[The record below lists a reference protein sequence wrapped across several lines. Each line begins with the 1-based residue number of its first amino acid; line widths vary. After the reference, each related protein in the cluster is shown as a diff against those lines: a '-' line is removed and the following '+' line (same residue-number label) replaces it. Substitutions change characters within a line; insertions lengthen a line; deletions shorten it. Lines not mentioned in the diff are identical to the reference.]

1 VSDRRALQ
9 RRTLRVLVGAQV
21 LSGLGGSGAAAGALL
36 ALDITGSDALASLP
50 LALLVV
56 GSAST
61 VVPISAL
68 SRRAGRRVGLTT
80 ALAIAAIGA
89 VGVVV
94 AGELDSF
101 ALLLA
106 ASLLFGAGNT
116 AVMLARYA
124 AVDLST
130 PQERGRAIGRVVFA
144 TTFGAVAGPNLMEP
158 TGRLATAVGLPEL
171 TGLFLTSIAAFAL
184 AGLVLT
190 VFLRPDPL
198 QVATGRAPA
207 TVPAAAPDPLQTA
220 SGAAEAVA
228 AAAPEPLQTPS
239 APAEARAAAAP
250 VPLRELLAPSAAVT
264 GLTTVVVANFVMV
277 AVMAM
282 APVHMHHHGGSL
294 QFVGLVISL
303 HVAGMFAPSPLT
315 GWLTDRLG
323 PLAVA
328 GAGAAL
334 LIVAGVLSAA
344 SSAHGAT
351 FALGL
356 TLLGVGWNASL
367 IAGSALLASA
377 VPVAQRPR
385 VEGAGELS
393 MGVAAA
399 SATAIAGPVVGV
411 AGYAAL
417 AAAGA
422 VAAAT
427 LAPFLIQVA
436 RRGLPEQVV
445 PATRVLG

>member
-1 VSDRRALQ
+1 VGRRVNERAALQ
-9 RRTLRVLVGAQV
+9 RRTLRVLVAAQV

-56 GSAST
+56 GSAAT

-68 SRRAGRRVGLTT
+68 SRRAGRRTGLGT
-80 ALAIAAIGA
+80 ALAIATAGA
-89 VGVVV
+89 VGIVV
-94 AGELDSF
+94 AGELESF

-130 PQERGRAIGRVVFA
+130 PDERGRAIGRVLVA
-144 TTFGAVAGPNLMEP
+144 TTFGAVAGPNLMDP
-158 TGRLATAVGLPEL
+158 AGRVASAIGLPDL
-171 TGLFLTSIAAFAL
+171 TGLFLTSAAAFAL

-198 QVATGRAPA
+198 LVATGRRAEA
-207 TVPAAAPDPLQTA
+207 STTALADPLEVTT
-220 SGAAEAVA
+220 GR
-228 AAAPEPLQTPS
+228 PT
-239 APAEARAAAAP
+239 EARAVPPP
-250 VPLRELLAPSAAVT
+250 VPLRDLLSPTTAVT

-282 APVHMHHHGGSL
+282 APVHMHDHGHGL

-328 GAGAAL
+328 GGGATL
-334 LIVAGVLSAA
+334 LIVAGILSAA
-344 SSAHGAT
+344 SGSQAAT

-356 TLLGVGWNASL
+356 GLLGVGWNASL

-377 VPVAQRPR
+377 VPIAQRPR

-417 AAAGA
+417 ATAGA

>member
-1 VSDRRALQ
+1 VTQREALQ
-9 RRTLRVLVGAQV
+9 RRTLRVLVAAQV

-68 SRRAGRRVGLTT
+68 SRRAGRRTGLAT
-80 ALAIAAIGA
+80 ALAIATVGA
-89 VGVVV
+89 VGVVI

-130 PQERGRAIGRVVFA
+130 PDERGRAIGRVVFA
-144 TTFGAVAGPNLMEP
+144 TTFGAVAGPNLLEP
-158 TGRLATAVGLPEL
+158 AGSVATSLGLPEL

-198 QVATGRAPA
+198 KVAAGFEEAPG
-207 TVPAAAPDPLQTA
+207 PL
-220 SGAAEAVA
+220 EERA
-228 AAAPEPLQTPS
+228 AAAP
-239 APAEARAAAAP
+239 P
-250 VPLRELLAPSAAVT
+250 VPLRELLSPSAAVT

-282 APVHMHHHGGSL
+282 APVHMQHHGHGL

-303 HVAGMFAPSPLT
+303 HIAGMFAPSPVT

-328 GAGAAL
+328 GGGAAL

-344 SSAHGAT
+344 SGAEAST

-356 TLLGVGWNASL
+356 GLLGVGWNASL

-399 SATAIAGPVVGV
+399 SATAIAGPVVGI

-427 LAPFLIQVA
+427 LAPFLVAVA
-436 RRGLPEQVV
+436 RRGLPADVV

>member
-1 VSDRRALQ
+1 MNEREALQ
-9 RRTLRVLVGAQV
+9 RRTLRVLTAAQV

-68 SRRAGRRVGLTT
+68 SRRAGRRTGLAT
-80 ALAIAAIGA
+80 ALAIATVGA
-89 VGVVV
+89 VGVVI

-130 PQERGRAIGRVVFA
+130 PDERGRAIGRVVFA

-158 TGRLATAVGLPEL
+158 AGSVATSLGLPEL

-198 QVATGRAPA
+198 KVAAGFEEAPG
-207 TVPAAAPDPLQTA
+207 PL
-220 SGAAEAVA
+220 EERA
-228 AAAPEPLQTPS
+228 AAAP
-239 APAEARAAAAP
+239 P
-250 VPLRELLAPSAAVT
+250 VPLRELLSPSAAVT

-282 APVHMHHHGGSL
+282 APVHMQHHGHGP

-303 HVAGMFAPSPLT
+303 HIAGMFAPSPVT
-315 GWLTDRLG
+315 GWLTDRIG

-328 GAGAAL
+328 GGGAAL

-344 SSAHGAT
+344 SGAEAST

-356 TLLGVGWNASL
+356 ALLGVGWNASL

-427 LAPFLIQVA
+427 LAPFLVAVA
-436 RRGLPEQVV
+436 RRGLPADVV
-445 PATRVLG
+445 PAPRVLG

>member
-1 VSDRRALQ
+1 VSEREALQ
-9 RRTLRVLVGAQV
+9 RRTLRVLVAAQV

-61 VVPISAL
+61 VIPISAL
-68 SRRAGRRVGLTT
+68 SRRAGRRTGLAT
-80 ALAIAAIGA
+80 ALAIATVGA
-89 VGVVV
+89 VGVVI

-130 PQERGRAIGRVVFA
+130 PDERGRAIGRVVFA

-158 TGRLATAVGLPEL
+158 AGSVATGLGLPEL

-198 QVATGRAPA
+198 KVAAGFEEAPGP
-207 TVPAAAPDPLQTA
+207 V
-220 SGAAEAVA
+220 EERA
-228 AAAPEPLQTPS
+228 AAAP
-239 APAEARAAAAP
+239 P
-250 VPLRELLAPSAAVT
+250 VPLRELLSPSAAVT

-282 APVHMHHHGGSL
+282 APVHMQHHGHGL

-303 HVAGMFAPSPLT
+303 HIAGMFAPSPVT
-315 GWLTDRLG
+315 GWLTDRIG

-328 GAGAAL
+328 GGGAAL

-344 SSAHGAT
+344 SGAEAST

-356 TLLGVGWNASL
+356 ALLGVGWNASL

-399 SATAIAGPVVGV
+399 SATAIAGPVVGI

-427 LAPFLIQVA
+427 LAPFLVAVA
-436 RRGLPEQVV
+436 RRGLPADVV

>member
-1 VSDRRALQ
+1 VGCVNEREALQ
-9 RRTLRVLVGAQV
+9 RRTLRVLVAAQV

-61 VVPISAL
+61 VIPISAL
-68 SRRAGRRVGLTT
+68 SRRAGRRTGLAT
-80 ALAIAAIGA
+80 ALAIATVGA

-94 AGELDSF
+94 AGELESF

-130 PQERGRAIGRVVFA
+130 PDERGRAIGRVVFA
-144 TTFGAVAGPNLMEP
+144 TTFGAVAGPNLLEP
-158 TGRLATAVGLPEL
+158 AGSVATSLGLPQL

-198 QVATGRAPA
+198 KVAAGFEEAPG
-207 TVPAAAPDPLQTA
+207 PL
-220 SGAAEAVA
+220 EERA
-228 AAAPEPLQTPS
+228 AAAP
-239 APAEARAAAAP
+239 P
-250 VPLRELLAPSAAVT
+250 VPLRELLSPSAAVT

-282 APVHMHHHGGSL
+282 APVHMQHHGHGL

-303 HVAGMFAPSPLT
+303 HIAGMFAPSPLT

-328 GAGAAL
+328 GGGAAL

-344 SSAHGAT
+344 SGSEAST

-356 TLLGVGWNASL
+356 ALLGVGWNASL

-427 LAPFLIQVA
+427 LAPFLVAVA
-436 RRGLPEQVV
+436 RRGLPADVV
-445 PATRVLG
+445 PAPRVLG

>member
-1 VSDRRALQ
+1 VGGVTEREALQ
-9 RRTLRVLVGAQV
+9 RRTLRVLVAAQV

-68 SRRAGRRVGLTT
+68 SRRAGRRTGLAT
-80 ALAIAAIGA
+80 ALAIATVGA
-89 VGVVV
+89 AGVVV

-130 PQERGRAIGRVVFA
+130 SDERGRAIGRVVFA
-144 TTFGAVAGPNLMEP
+144 TTFGAVAGPNLLEP
-158 TGRLATAVGLPEL
+158 AGSVAMSLGLPEL
-171 TGLFLTSIAAFAL
+171 TGLFLTSILAFAL
-184 AGLVLT
+184 SGLVLV

-198 QVATGRAPA
+198 KVAAGIDEATGPLEDRIVAAPA
-207 TVPAAAPDPLQTA
+207 
-220 SGAAEAVA
+220 
-228 AAAPEPLQTPS
+228 
-239 APAEARAAAAP
+239 
-250 VPLRELLAPSAAVT
+250 VPLRELLSPSAAVT
-264 GLTTVVVANFVMV
+264 GLTTVVIANFVMV

-282 APVHMHHHGGSL
+282 APVHMQHHGHGL

-303 HVAGMFAPSPLT
+303 HIAGMFAPSPLT

-328 GAGAAL
+328 GGGAAL

-344 SSAHGAT
+344 SGANAST
-351 FALGL
+351 FAVGL
-356 TLLGVGWNASL
+356 ALLGVGWNASL

-377 VPVAQRPR
+377 VPVVQRPR

-427 LAPFLIQVA
+427 LAPFLIAVA
-436 RRGLPEQVV
+436 RRGLPADVV

>member
-1 VSDRRALQ
+1 VSEREALQ
-9 RRTLRVLVGAQV
+9 RRTLRVLVAAQV

-61 VVPISAL
+61 VVPISTL
-68 SRRAGRRVGLTT
+68 SRRAGRRTGLAT
-80 ALAIAAIGA
+80 ALAIASVGA

-101 ALLLA
+101 ALLLG

-130 PQERGRAIGRVVFA
+130 PDERGRAIGRVVFA

-158 TGRLATAVGLPEL
+158 AGSVATGLGLPEL

-198 QVATGRAPA
+198 K
-207 TVPAAAPDPLQTA
+207 
-220 SGAAEAVA
+220 VA
-228 AAAPEPLQTPS
+228 AGFEEAPGPIE
-239 APAEARAAAAP
+239 ERAAAAP
-250 VPLRELLAPSAAVT
+250 AVPLRQLLSPSAAVT

-282 APVHMHHHGGSL
+282 APVHMQHHGHGL

-303 HVAGMFAPSPLT
+303 HIAGMFAPSPVT
-315 GWLTDRLG
+315 GWLTDRIG

-328 GAGAAL
+328 GGGAAL

-344 SSAHGAT
+344 SGAEAST

-356 TLLGVGWNASL
+356 ALLGVGWNASL

-399 SATAIAGPVVGV
+399 SATAIAGPVVGI

-427 LAPFLIQVA
+427 LAPFLVAVA
-436 RRGLPEQVV
+436 RRGLPADVV

>member
-1 VSDRRALQ
+1 VNEREALQ
-9 RRTLRVLVGAQV
+9 RRTLRVLVAAQV

-68 SRRAGRRVGLTT
+68 SRRAGRRTGLAT
-80 ALAIAAIGA
+80 ALAIATVGA
-89 VGVVV
+89 GGVVV

-130 PQERGRAIGRVVFA
+130 PDERGRAIGRVVFA
-144 TTFGAVAGPNLMEP
+144 TTFGAVAGPNLLEP
-158 TGRLATAVGLPEL
+158 AGSLAASLGLPEL
-171 TGLFLTSIAAFAL
+171 TGLFLISIAAFAL

-198 QVATGRAPA
+198 K
-207 TVPAAAPDPLQTA
+207 
-220 SGAAEAVA
+220 VA
-228 AAAPEPLQTPS
+228 AGFEEAPGPL
-239 APAEARAAAAP
+239 EERAAAAP
-250 VPLRELLAPSAAVT
+250 AVPLRELLSPSAAVT

-282 APVHMHHHGGSL
+282 APVHMQHHGHGL

-303 HVAGMFAPSPLT
+303 HIAGMFAPSPVT

-328 GAGAAL
+328 GGGAAL

-344 SSAHGAT
+344 SGSEAST

-356 TLLGVGWNASL
+356 ALLGVGWNASL

-377 VPVAQRPR
+377 VPVVQRPR

-399 SATAIAGPVVGV
+399 SATAIAGPVVGI

-427 LAPFLIQVA
+427 LAPFLVTVA
-436 RRGLPEQVV
+436 RRGLPADVV

>member
-1 VSDRRALQ
+1 MSDREALQ
-9 RRTLRVLVGAQV
+9 RRTLRVLVAAQV

-56 GSAST
+56 GSAAT

-68 SRRAGRRVGLTT
+68 SRRAGRRTGLTT
-80 ALAIAAIGA
+80 ALAIATVGA
-89 VGVVV
+89 AGVVV
-94 AGELDSF
+94 AGELGSF

-130 PQERGRAIGRVVFA
+130 PDERGRAIGRVVFA

-158 TGRLATAVGLPEL
+158 TGRLATSVGLPEL
-171 TGLFLTSIAAFAL
+171 TGLFMTSIVAFAL
-184 AGLVLT
+184 SGLVLT
-190 VFLRPDPL
+190 IFLRPDPL
-198 QVATGRAPA
+198 KVATGRPIEDRVAAPA
-207 TVPAAAPDPLQTA
+207 
-220 SGAAEAVA
+220 
-228 AAAPEPLQTPS
+228 
-239 APAEARAAAAP
+239 
-250 VPLRELLAPSAAVT
+250 VPLRELLSPSAAVT

-282 APVHMHHHGGSL
+282 APVHMHDHGHGL

-303 HVAGMFAPSPLT
+303 HVAGMFAPAPIT

-328 GAGAAL
+328 GGGAAL

-344 SSAHGAT
+344 SGAQAST

-356 TLLGVGWNASL
+356 ALLGVGWNASL

-377 VPVAQRPR
+377 VSVAQRPR

-422 VAAAT
+422 VAAFT
-427 LAPFLIQVA
+427 LAPFLVAVA
-436 RRGLPEQVV
+436 RRGLPADVV

>member
-1 VSDRRALQ
+1 VGRVTQREALQ
-9 RRTLRVLVGAQV
+9 RRTLRVLVAAQV

-61 VVPISAL
+61 VIPISAL
-68 SRRAGRRVGLTT
+68 SRRAGRRTGLAT
-80 ALAIAAIGA
+80 ALAIATVGA

-130 PQERGRAIGRVVFA
+130 ADERGRAIGRVVFA

-158 TGRLATAVGLPEL
+158 AGTVATSLGLPEL
-171 TGLFLTSIAAFAL
+171 TGLFLISIAAFAL

-198 QVATGRAPA
+198 K
-207 TVPAAAPDPLQTA
+207 
-220 SGAAEAVA
+220 VA
-228 AAAPEPLQTPS
+228 AGFEEAPGPL
-239 APAEARAAAAP
+239 EERAAAAP
-250 VPLRELLAPSAAVT
+250 AVPLRELLSPSAAVT

-282 APVHMHHHGGSL
+282 APVHMQHHGHGL

-303 HVAGMFAPSPLT
+303 HIAGMFAPSPVT

-328 GAGAAL
+328 GGGAAL

-344 SSAHGAT
+344 SGAEAST

-356 TLLGVGWNASL
+356 ALLGVGWNASL

-377 VPVAQRPR
+377 VPVVQRPR

-399 SATAIAGPVVGV
+399 SATAIAGPVVGI

-427 LAPFLIQVA
+427 LAPFLVAVA
-436 RRGLPEQVV
+436 RRGLPADVV

>member
-1 VSDRRALQ
+1 VKEREALQ
-9 RRTLRVLVGAQV
+9 RRTLRVLVCAQV

-50 LALLVV
+50 LAMLVV
-56 GSAST
+56 GSAAT
-61 VVPISAL
+61 VVPVSTL
-68 SRRAGRRVGLTT
+68 SRRAGRRVGLAT
-80 ALAIAAIGA
+80 ALVLATTGAAGI
-89 VGVVV
+89 VL
-94 AGELDSF
+94 AGELESF

-106 ASLLFGAGNT
+106 ASVLFGAGNT

-130 PQERGRAIGRVVFA
+130 PNERGRAIGRVVFA
-144 TTFGAVAGPNLMEP
+144 TTFGAVAGPNLMDP
-158 TGRLATAVGLPEL
+158 AGSVATSLGLPEL
-171 TGLFLTSIAAFAL
+171 TGLFLTSAVAFTLAAV
-184 AGLVLT
+184 VLT

-198 QVATGRAPA
+198 KIAAGGPAEERVVAPA
-207 TVPAAAPDPLQTA
+207 
-220 SGAAEAVA
+220 
-228 AAAPEPLQTPS
+228 
-239 APAEARAAAAP
+239 
-250 VPLRELLAPSAAVT
+250 VPLRALLSPSAAVT

-282 APVHMHHHGGSL
+282 APVHMHDHGHGL

-303 HVAGMFAPSPLT
+303 HVAGMFAPSPVT

-328 GAGAAL
+328 SAGAAL
-334 LIVAGVLSAA
+334 LIVAGILSAA
-344 SSAHGAT
+344 SGAEAAT
-351 FALGL
+351 FAIGL
-356 TLLGVGWNASL
+356 ALLGVGWNASL

-377 VPVAQRPR
+377 VPIAQRPR

-417 AAAGA
+417 AVAGA

-427 LAPFLIQVA
+427 LAPFLVAVA
-436 RRGLPEQVV
+436 RRGLPADVV
-445 PATRVLG
+445 PATRALG

>member
-1 VSDRRALQ
+1 VTEREALQ
-9 RRTLRVLVGAQV
+9 RRTLRVLVAAQV

-56 GSAST
+56 GSAAT

-68 SRRAGRRVGLTT
+68 SRRAGRRTGLGT
-80 ALAIAAIGA
+80 ALAIAAVGA
-89 VGVVV
+89 AGVVV

-130 PQERGRAIGRVVFA
+130 PAERGRAIGRVVFA

-158 TGRLATAVGLPEL
+158 TGRVATSVGLPEL
-171 TGLFLTSIAAFAL
+171 TGLFLTSIVAFAL

-198 QVATGRAPA
+198 K
-207 TVPAAAPDPLQTA
+207 
-220 SGAAEAVA
+220 VA
-228 AAAPEPLQTPS
+228 AALDST
-239 APAEARAAAAP
+239 APAEDQLAAPP
-250 VPLRELLAPSAAVT
+250 VPLRDLLSPSAAVT

-282 APVHMHHHGGSL
+282 APVHMHDHGHGL

-303 HVAGMFAPSPLT
+303 HVAGMFAPSPVT

-328 GAGAAL
+328 SGGAAL
-334 LIVAGVLSAA
+334 LIAAGVLSAA
-344 SSAHGAT
+344 SGAEAST

-377 VPVAQRPR
+377 VPVVQRPR

-411 AGYAAL
+411 AGYATL
-417 AAAGA
+417 AVAGA

-427 LAPFLIQVA
+427 LAPFLVSVA
-436 RRGLPEQVV
+436 RRGLPADVV
-445 PATRVLG
+445 PAPRVLG

>member
-1 VSDRRALQ
+1 VNERAALQ
-9 RRTLRVLVGAQV
+9 RRTLRVLVAAQV

-68 SRRAGRRVGLTT
+68 SRRAGRRTGLAT
-80 ALAIAAIGA
+80 ALAIATVGA

-130 PQERGRAIGRVVFA
+130 PDERGRAIGRVVFA
-144 TTFGAVAGPNLMEP
+144 TTFGAVAGPNLMDP
-158 TGRLATAVGLPEL
+158 AGSVATSLGLPEL

-198 QVATGRAPA
+198 KVAAGFEEAPG
-207 TVPAAAPDPLQTA
+207 PL
-220 SGAAEAVA
+220 EERA
-228 AAAPEPLQTPS
+228 AAAP
-239 APAEARAAAAP
+239 P
-250 VPLRELLAPSAAVT
+250 VPLRELLSPSAAVT

-282 APVHMHHHGGSL
+282 APVHMQHHGHGL

-303 HVAGMFAPSPLT
+303 HIAGMFAPSPVT

-328 GAGAAL
+328 GGGAAL

-344 SSAHGAT
+344 SGAEAST
-351 FALGL
+351 FAVGL
-356 TLLGVGWNASL
+356 ALLGVGWNASL

-399 SATAIAGPVVGV
+399 SATAIAGPVVGI

-427 LAPFLIQVA
+427 LAPFLVAVA
-436 RRGLPEQVV
+436 RRGLPADVV

>member
-1 VSDRRALQ
+1 VTQREALQ
-9 RRTLRVLVGAQV
+9 RRTLRVLVAAQV

-36 ALDITGSDALASLP
+36 GLDITGSDALASLP

-61 VVPISAL
+61 VIPVSAL
-68 SRRAGRRVGLTT
+68 SRRDGRRVGLTT
-80 ALAIAAIGA
+80 ALAIATVGAIGIVA
-89 VGVVV
+89 
-94 AGELDSF
+94 AGEMESF
-101 ALLLA
+101 ALLLV

-130 PQERGRAIGRVVFA
+130 PDERGRAIGRVVFA
-144 TTFGAVAGPNLMEP
+144 TTFGAVAGPNLMAP
-158 TGRLATAVGLPEL
+158 AGRVATSIGLPEL
-171 TGLFLTSIAAFAL
+171 TGLFLVSALAFAL
-184 AGLVLT
+184 SGLILT

-198 QVATGRAPA
+198 QVATG
-207 TVPAAAPDPLQTA
+207 
-220 SGAAEAVA
+220 G
-228 AAAPEPLQTPS
+228 
-239 APAEARAAAAP
+239 PAEERVVAP
-250 VPLRELLAPSAAVT
+250 SVPLRRLLSPSAAVT
-264 GLTTVVVANFVMV
+264 GLATVVVANFVMV

-282 APVHMHHHGGSL
+282 APVHMHDHGHGL
-294 QFVGLVISL
+294 QFVGLVVSL
-303 HVAGMFAPSPLT
+303 HVAGMFAPSPVT

-328 GAGAAL
+328 GGGATL
-334 LIVAGVLSAA
+334 LIAAGILSAA
-344 SSAHGAT
+344 SGAQAST

-356 TLLGVGWNASL
+356 ALLGVGWNASL

-393 MGVAAA
+393 VGVAAA

-427 LAPFLIQVA
+427 LAPFLIAVA
-436 RRGLPEQVV
+436 RRGLPQDVV
-445 PATRVLG
+445 PATRALG

>member
-1 VSDRRALQ
+1 VNEREALQ
-9 RRTLRVLVGAQV
+9 RRTLRVLVAAQV

-68 SRRAGRRVGLTT
+68 SRRAGRRTGLAT
-80 ALAIAAIGA
+80 ALAIATVGA

-130 PQERGRAIGRVVFA
+130 PDERGRAIGRVVFA
-144 TTFGAVAGPNLMEP
+144 TTFGAVAGPNLLEP
-158 TGRLATAVGLPEL
+158 AGSVATSLGLPEL
-171 TGLFLTSIAAFAL
+171 TGLFLISIAAFAL
-184 AGLVLT
+184 AGLALT

-198 QVATGRAPA
+198 K
-207 TVPAAAPDPLQTA
+207 
-220 SGAAEAVA
+220 VA
-228 AAAPEPLQTPS
+228 AGFEEAPGPL
-239 APAEARAAAAP
+239 EERAAAAP
-250 VPLRELLAPSAAVT
+250 PVSLRELLSPSAAVT

-282 APVHMHHHGGSL
+282 APVHMQHHGHGL

-303 HVAGMFAPSPLT
+303 HIAGMFAPSPVT

-328 GAGAAL
+328 GGGAAL

-344 SSAHGAT
+344 SGAEAST

-356 TLLGVGWNASL
+356 ALLGVGWNASL

-399 SATAIAGPVVGV
+399 SATAIAGPVVGI

-427 LAPFLIQVA
+427 LAPFLVAVA
-436 RRGLPEQVV
+436 RRGLPADVV

>member
-1 VSDRRALQ
+1 MTQREALQ
-9 RRTLRVLVGAQV
+9 RRTLRVLVAAQV
-21 LSGLGGSGAAAGALL
+21 LSGLGVSGAAAGALL
-36 ALDITGSDALASLP
+36 GLDITGSDALASLP
-50 LALLVV
+50 LALLVI

-61 VVPISAL
+61 VIPISAL
-68 SRRAGRRVGLTT
+68 SRRAGRRIGLTT
-80 ALAIAAIGA
+80 ALAIATVGAIGI
-89 VGVVV
+89 V
-94 AGELDSF
+94 AAGDMESF
-101 ALLLA
+101 ALLLL
-106 ASLLFGAGNT
+106 ASLLFGAGTT

-130 PQERGRAIGRVVFA
+130 PDERGRAIGRVVFA

-158 TGRLATAVGLPEL
+158 AGRVATAIGLPEL
-171 TGLFLTSIAAFAL
+171 TGLFLVSGIAFAL
-184 AGLVLT
+184 SGLVLT

-198 QVATGRAPA
+198 QVATG
-207 TVPAAAPDPLQTA
+207 
-220 SGAAEAVA
+220 G
-228 AAAPEPLQTPS
+228 
-239 APAEARAAAAP
+239 PAEERVVAP
-250 VPLRELLAPSAAVT
+250 HVPLRRLLSPTAAVT
-264 GLTTVVVANFVMV
+264 GLATVVVANFVMV

-282 APVHMHHHGGSL
+282 APVHLHDHGHGL
-294 QFVGLVISL
+294 QFVGLVVSF
-303 HVAGMFAPSPLT
+303 HVAGMFAPSPVT

-323 PLAVA
+323 PLPVA
-328 GAGAAL
+328 GGGAL
-334 LIVAGVLSAA
+334 LLIAAGVLSAA
-344 SSAHGAT
+344 SGAQAAT

-427 LAPFLIQVA
+427 LAPFLIAVA
-436 RRGLPEQVV
+436 RRGLPEDVV